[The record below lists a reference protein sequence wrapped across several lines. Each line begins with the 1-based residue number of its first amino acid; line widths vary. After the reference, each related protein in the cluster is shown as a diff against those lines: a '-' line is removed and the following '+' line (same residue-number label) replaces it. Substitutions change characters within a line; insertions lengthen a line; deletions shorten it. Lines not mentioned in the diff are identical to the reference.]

1 MARTTVLQT
10 RATEAERAVLDAFA
24 EAAGITPSEVL
35 RHALRLALKLPNE
48 PDAQRLGLRQAADEL
63 SRVGRDLNQ
72 LVRRADENAM
82 HMTVVQAAALE
93 RCHASCTAL
102 RDALRAYVRVV
113 ERRDVTSSVA
123 EVLG

>member
-24 EAAGITPSEVL
+24 NAAGITPSEVL

-48 PDAQRLGLRQAADEL
+48 PDAQRLGLRDAADEL
-63 SRVGRDLNQ
+63 SRIGRDLNQ
-72 LVRRADENAM
+72 LVRRANQGAM
-82 HMTVVQAAALE
+82 RMTRAQAEELE
-93 RCHASCTAL
+93 RCRASCAAL

-113 ERRDVTSSVA
+113 ERRDVTSTVA